1 MEQIK
6 ISKMADI
13 NQATSIIT
21 FNVND
26 SRLQNKSVHLKGFKI
41 QNIFFDING
50 IKLEIN
56 RYMESPQIFGN

>member
-1 MEQIK
+1 
-6 ISKMADI
+6 MADI

-56 RYMESPQIFGN
+56 NRYMESPQIFGN